1 MATSGSS
8 FYRNSTDADGHAL
21 TSIYA
26 EGHAL
31 FIPADATVPTRHPDA
46 PTPGSP
52 ITSHYRLCF
61 GCGVDHPTGLH
72 LSITASDDLAVDA
85 RFTVTDHHQGAP
97 GIGHGGLLST
107 AFDESLSATN
117 WLLRIAAVTAH
128 LEVGYLAP
136 VPVDSEV
143 FIHASI
149 IASRGRKVWAHAT
162 GRLGSPNGPL
172 AVRAASLFIQVPVEH
187 FITHGRASDIQDARQ
202 DKNVTNRLTELDI
215 AP

>member
-1 MATSGSS
+1 MTTSGSN
-8 FYRNSTDADGHAL
+8 FYRNSTDANGHAL

-31 FIPADATVPTRHPDA
+31 FIPHDARLPTRHPDA
-46 PTPGSP
+46 PAAGSP

-61 GCGVDHPTGLH
+61 GCGIDHPTGLH
-72 LSITASDDLAVDA
+72 LQITAAEGLAVDA
-85 RFTVTDHHQGAP
+85 RFTVTEHHQGAP

-143 FIHASI
+143 FISAEI

-162 GRLGSPNGPL
+162 GRLNAPDGPL

-187 FITHGRASDIQDARQ
+187 FITHGRPSDIADARQ
-202 DKNVTNRLTELDI
+202 DKHATNRLTELDI